1 MLFGD
6 QQYAHLADELP
17 QYAVDIIVQN
27 PRAIAEWDQ
36 ITRTMQGAA
45 LHRNKN
51 TFREVMKRF
60 GFPLAAIGSLDAVY
74 RIVGLSVQPG
84 EDGPERVAITLTQ
97 TTN

>member
-60 GFPLAAIGSLDAVY
+60 GFPLAAIGSLFQASQHITVT
-74 RIVGLSVQPG
+74 RPIKKPG
-84 EDGPERVAITLTQ
+84 QLRGGTSPFNLR
-97 TTN
+97 